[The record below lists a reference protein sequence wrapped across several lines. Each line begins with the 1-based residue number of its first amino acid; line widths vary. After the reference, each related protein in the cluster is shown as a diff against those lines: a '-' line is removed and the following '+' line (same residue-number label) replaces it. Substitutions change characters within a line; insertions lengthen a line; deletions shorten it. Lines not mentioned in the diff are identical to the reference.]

1 MSKKIWA
8 GLLVVVVIVVFGL
21 LISNRQ
27 PDNTESI
34 ILGATFPLTGD
45 VASYGIKAKNGIE
58 LAAEYINEQGGIL
71 GKKLEIDFQDDRN
84 DKKEAVAIFNKFA
97 TINKYP
103 VVLGSAGS
111 SVSLAICPIANQQ
124 KVVQIS
130 PLSSSTLLSEQGGDF
145 FFRTVPA
152 DDQQAEVLTDF
163 VAGTGVR
170 KVAIIYTNNSWGQ
183 PLADGFE
190 TRFTKVGGQILLK
203 EGVQEGTSDF
213 RTIIAK
219 LKTVNGLEAIV
230 SPTYPKEGGGFVRQA
245 GEMGLNVKLFGAD
258 NWNTPEFRAIAGDA
272 AEGVMYS
279 TPIQHETA
287 LFSEFSQKYQ
297 TKFGEEPDV
306 LAAYSY
312 DALIAV
318 CKAIQKANNFNPD
331 DIRKNLIGISFDGMT
346 GKIKFKGNGDLDS
359 KSYQITT
366 IKNGQVVPVK

>member
-1 MSKKIWA
+1 MSKKIWIII
-8 GLLVVVVIVVFGL
+8 VIVLVGIVLGFLILNGSTKTASSVVF
-21 LISNRQ
+21 
-27 PDNTESI
+27 
-34 ILGATFPLTGD
+34 GATFPLTGD

-58 LAAEYINEQGGIL
+58 LATEYINEQGGIL
-71 GKKLEIDFQDDRN
+71 GKQLEIDFQDDRN
-84 DKKEAVAIFNKFA
+84 DTKEAVAIFNKFA

-103 VVLGSAGS
+103 VVFGSAGS

-124 KVVQIS
+124 KVVQVS
-130 PLSSSTLLSEQGGDF
+130 PLSSSSLLSEQGGDF

-152 DDQQAEVLTDF
+152 DDQQVEILADF
-163 VAGTGVR
+163 VVGTGVR
-170 KVAIIYTNNSWGQ
+170 KIAIIYTNNSWGQ
-183 PLADGFE
+183 PFADGFE
-190 TRFTKVGGQILLK
+190 SKFTKVGGQILLK
-203 EGVQEGTSDF
+203 EGVQESTSDF
-213 RTIIAK
+213 RTIITK

-230 SPTYPKEGGGFVRQA
+230 SPTYPKEGGRFVRQA

-258 NWNTPEFRAIAGDA
+258 NWNAPEFRAIAGDA

-279 TPIQHETA
+279 TPIQQESA

-318 CKAIQKANNFNPD
+318 CKAIQKANNLNPD
-331 DIRKNLIGISFDGMT
+331 DIRKNLIGISFDGMS

-366 IKNGQVVPVK
+366 IKNGQLVPVK